1 MEYTVT
7 VTRPGQPTDNAP
19 VRYNGETAIL
29 LLRRAL
35 RQGLCLFADAATG
48 SVTLTDDG
56 HRIALTPAEPLPTPT
71 AAQRR
76 EILAL
81 ASSPGPIE
89 WEYGRSNVIQL
100 RDWGT
105 ERLLVHRTTMALI
118 NGGYLG
124 PVTGKGNPA
133 HLSLLAYLVIGK
145 GGKDDAALAAML
157 RNVYRTPVAV

>member
-7 VTRPGQPTDNAP
+7 VTRPGQPTDDEP
-19 VRYNGETAIL
+19 VRYNDETASL

-35 RQGLCLFADAATG
+35 RQGLALSAEAETG
-48 SVTLTDDG
+48 RITLSDDG
-56 HRIALTPAEPLPTPT
+56 RRITLTPAEPLPKPT

-81 ASSPGPIE
+81 ASSAGPIE
-89 WEYGRSNVIQL
+89 WEYGRRNVVQL
-100 RDWGT
+100 RDWGN
-105 ERLLVHRTTMALI
+105 ERLLVHQTTMSLI

-124 PVTGKGNPA
+124 PLAGKGNPA

-145 GGKDDAALAAML
+145 DDAALAAML
-157 RNVYRTPVAV
+157 RNVYRQSVTV